1 MLRQP
6 IESALLPS
14 VVVPTEA
21 EASILHADLDAFFA
35 SVEQRDD
42 PSLRGQP
49 VAVGGGVVLAAS
61 YEAKAFGVH
70 GAMGGAEARRRC
82 PQLIFVPPRFHAYVD
97 ASRQV
102 FDVFRDTTPEVEGL
116 SIDEAFLH
124 VGGLRHL
131 VGPPVEV
138 GRRLR
143 ESVLERSG
151 LTITVGIA
159 RTRFLAKV
167 ASGVAK
173 PDGLLLVPP
182 DGELDFLRPLPIGK
196 LWGFGPATTRTLA
209 RVGIA
214 TVADV
219 ADVPETSLV
228 AVLGRAAGHH
238 LFAVVH
244 SRDPGRLLAPRPRN
258 RSVGSQSALGR
269 AHTGMD
275 TIDPVL
281 VAVVDRVTRR
291 LRTADQAGATVT
303 LRLRFG
309 DFKAVTRSHTMAAP
323 TAQTRLVLETARAL
337 LRPESG
343 AIATRGLTLIGLSVG
358 NLDAGAAHQLE
369 LPLDERSPVALD
381 AAMDGIRDRFG
392 STSLTRGVLLGR
404 ASGFENSVHGAT
416 AHPEPSRRQG
426 PSGQGSDPRTG

>member
-1 MLRQP
+1 LFD
-6 IESALLPS
+6 SLLPS

-182 DGELDFLRPLPIGK
+182 DCELDFLRPLPIGK

-228 AVLGRAAGHH
+228 AVLGRPPVTTCSRSCIRATRAGC
-238 LFAVVH
+238 
-244 SRDPGRLLAPRPRN
+244 SRRGHA
-258 RSVGSQSALGR
+258 
-269 AHTGMD
+269 
-275 TIDPVL
+275 
-281 VAVVDRVTRR
+281 
-291 LRTADQAGATVT
+291 
-303 LRLRFG
+303 
-309 DFKAVTRSHTMAAP
+309 
-323 TAQTRLVLETARAL
+323 TAR
-337 LRPESG
+337 
-343 AIATRGLTLIGLSVG
+343 
-358 NLDAGAAHQLE
+358 
-369 LPLDERSPVALD
+369 
-381 AAMDGIRDRFG
+381 
-392 STSLTRGVLLGR
+392 
-404 ASGFENSVHGAT
+404 
-416 AHPEPSRRQG
+416 
-426 PSGQGSDPRTG
+426 SDPRVLSAGHIPGWTRSTPFWSPWSTGSPGGCEPPIRPARR

>member
-1 MLRQP
+1 M
-6 IESALLPS
+6 
-14 VVVPTEA
+14 PTGG

-42 PSLRGQP
+42 PSLRGRP

-97 ASRQV
+97 ASRTV
-102 FDVFRDTTPEVEGL
+102 FDAFHDTTPDVEGL

-138 GRRLR
+138 ARRLR
-143 ESVLERSG
+143 ESVHERTG
-151 LTITVGIA
+151 LTITVGVA

-182 DGELDFLRPLPIGK
+182 EAELDFLRPLPIGR
-196 LWGFGPATTRTLA
+196 LWGFGPASTRTLA

-214 TVADV
+214 TVADM
-219 ADVPETSLV
+219 ADVPEASLV

-244 SRDPGRLLAPRPRN
+244 SRDPGRLLAPRPGN

-269 AHTGMD
+269 SRTEMG
-275 TIDPVL
+275 TIDPAL

-291 LRTADQAGATVT
+291 LRSAGQAGRTVT

-309 DFKAVTRSHTMAAP
+309 DFKAVTRSHTLASP

-337 LRPESG
+337 LQAESP
-343 AIATRGLTLIGLSVG
+343 AIGTRGLTLVGLSVS
-358 NLDAGAAHQLE
+358 NLDSGVAHQLE
-369 LPLDERSPVALD
+369 LPLDERSPAALD
-381 AAMDGIRDRFG
+381 TAMDGIRDRFG
-392 STSLTRGVLLGR
+392 SASVTRAVLLGSR
-404 ASGFENSVHGAT
+404 SSGFEDSVQGAT
-416 AHPEPSRRQG
+416 SHPRPRPAAER
-426 PSGQGSDPRTG
+426 PSGGRRG

>member
-1 MLRQP
+1 MP
-6 IESALLPS
+6 TA
-14 VVVPTEA
+14 TEA
-21 EASILHADLDAFFA
+21 TILHADLDAFFA

-42 PSLRGQP
+42 PSLRGRP
-49 VAVGGGVVLAAS
+49 IAVGGGVVLAAS

-70 GAMGGAEARRRC
+70 GAMGGTEARRRC

-97 ASRQV
+97 ASRTV
-102 FDVFRDTTPEVEGL
+102 FDIFRDTTPDVEGL

-143 ESVLERSG
+143 AQVQERTG
-151 LTITVGIA
+151 LGITVGIA

-182 DGELDFLRPLPIGK
+182 EGELDFLRPLPIGK
-196 LWGFGPATTRTLA
+196 LWGFGPATTRTLS
-209 RVGIA
+209 RVGIE
-214 TVADV
+214 TVDDM
-219 ADVPETSLV
+219 ADVPEASLV
-228 AVLGRAAGHH
+228 TVLGRAAGHH

-244 SRDPGRLLAPRPRN
+244 SRDPGQMLEPRPSN

-269 AHTGMD
+269 ARTCMD

-291 LRTADQAGATVT
+291 LRSADQAGRTVT

-309 DFKAVTRSHTMAAP
+309 DFKAVTRSHTLANP
-323 TAQTRLVLETARAL
+323 TAQTKQVLETARTL
-337 LRPESG
+337 LRAESP
-343 AIATRGLTLIGLSVG
+343 AIESRGLTLVGLSVSG
-358 NLDAGAAHQLE
+358 LGSGSAHQLE
-369 LPLDERSPVALD
+369 LPLDARSPAALD
-381 AAMDGIRDRFG
+381 TAMDGIRDRFG
-392 STSLTRGVLLGR
+392 STSLTRAVLLGSR
-404 ASGFENSVHGAT
+404 SSEFDNSVQGATSHPRAKPRRQAVVRPGEAGAGPASGD
-416 AHPEPSRRQG
+416 RRE
-426 PSGQGSDPRTG
+426 

>member
-1 MLRQP
+1 
-6 IESALLPS
+6 
-14 VVVPTEA
+14 VPTGTEA
-21 EASILHADLDAFFA
+21 TILHADLDAFFA

-42 PSLRGQP
+42 PNLRGRP
-49 VAVGGGVVLAAS
+49 IAVGGGVVLAAS

-82 PQLIFVPPRFHAYVD
+82 PQLIVVPPRFHAYMD
-97 ASRQV
+97 ASRTV
-102 FDVFRDTTPEVEGL
+102 FDVFHDTTPDVEGV

-143 ESVLERSG
+143 AAVRERAG
-151 LTITVGIA
+151 LSITVGIA

-182 DGELDFLRPLPIGK
+182 DGELDFLRPLAIGR

-209 RVGIA
+209 RAGIT
-214 TVADV
+214 TVADM
-219 ADVPETSLV
+219 ADVPEASLV
-228 AVLGRAAGHH
+228 TVLGRAAGHH

-244 SRDPGRLLAPRPRN
+244 SRDPGRMLAPRPRN

-269 AHTGMD
+269 PRTGMD

-281 VAVVDRVTRR
+281 IAVVDRVTRR
-291 LRTADQAGATVT
+291 LRSADQAGRTVT

-309 DFKAVTRSHTMAAP
+309 DFKAVTRSHTLANP
-323 TAQTRLVLETARAL
+323 TAQTTHVLETARSL
-337 LRPESG
+337 LRTECA
-343 AIATRGLTLIGLSVG
+343 AIEARGLTLVGLSVSG
-358 NLDAGAAHQLE
+358 LDSGAAHQLE
-369 LPLDERSPVALD
+369 LPLDARSPAALD
-381 AAMDGIRDRFG
+381 SAMDGIRNRFG
-392 STSLTRGVLLGR
+392 STSVTRAVLLGSR
-404 ASGFENSVHGAT
+404 SSAAT
-416 AHPEPSRRQG
+416 GEDEAHRL
-426 PSGQGSDPRTG
+426 

>member
-1 MLRQP
+1 M
-6 IESALLPS
+6 
-14 VVVPTEA
+14 PTEP

-42 PSLRGQP
+42 PSLRGRP

-70 GAMGGAEARRRC
+70 GAMGGVEARRRC

-97 ASRQV
+97 ASRTV
-102 FDVFRDTTPEVEGL
+102 FDVFRDTTPDVEGL

-138 GRRLR
+138 ARRLR
-143 ESVLERSG
+143 EAVRERTG
-151 LTITVGIA
+151 LTITVGVA

-196 LWGFGPATTRTLA
+196 LWGFGPASTRMLSRA
-209 RVGIA
+209 GID
-214 TVADV
+214 TVADM
-219 ADVPETSLV
+219 ADVPEASLMNI
-228 AVLGRAAGHH
+228 LGRAAGRH
-238 LFAVVH
+238 LFGVVH

-269 AHTGMD
+269 ARTEME
-275 TIDPVL
+275 TIDPAL
-281 VAVVDRVTRR
+281 IGAVERVTRR
-291 LRTADQAGATVT
+291 LRSADQAGRTVT

-309 DFKAVTRSHTMAAP
+309 DFKAVTRSHTLAMP
-323 TAQTRLVLETARAL
+323 TSQTRLVLETARAL
-337 LRPESG
+337 MTAEAA
-343 AIATRGLTLIGLSVG
+343 AITTRGLTLVGISVS
-358 NLDAGAAHQLE
+358 NLDSGGAHQLE
-369 LPLDERSPVALD
+369 LPLDERSPAALD
-381 AAMDGIRDRFG
+381 TALDGIRDRFG
-392 STSLTRGVLLGR
+392 STSLTRAVLMGR
-404 ASGFENSVHGAT
+404 RGSGFDNSVHGAT
-416 AHPEPSRRQG
+416 AHPLPTGVDPVRGSR
-426 PSGQGSDPRTG
+426 

>member
-1 MLRQP
+1 V
-6 IESALLPS
+6 STA
-14 VVVPTEA
+14 A
-21 EASILHADLDAFFA
+21 EATILHADLDAFFA

-42 PSLRGQP
+42 PSLRGRP

-61 YEAKAFGVH
+61 YEAKAFGVR

-97 ASRQV
+97 ASRTV
-102 FDVFRDTTPEVEGL
+102 FDVFADTTPDVEGL

-143 ESVLERSG
+143 AAVLERTG
-151 LTITVGIA
+151 LSITVGIA

-182 DGELDFLRPLPIGK
+182 EGELDFLRPLPIGK
-196 LWGFGPATTRTLA
+196 LWGFGPATTRVLA
-209 RVGIA
+209 RVGIE
-214 TVADV
+214 TVDDI
-219 ADVPETSLV
+219 ADVPEASLV

-238 LFAVVH
+238 LFGVVH
-244 SRDPGRLLAPRPRN
+244 SRDPGRLLEPRPRN

-269 AHTGMD
+269 ARTEMV
-275 TIDPVL
+275 TIEPAL
-281 VAVVDRVTRR
+281 IGAVERVTRR
-291 LRTADQAGATVT
+291 LRAADQAGRTVT

-309 DFKAVTRSHTMAAP
+309 DFKAVTRSHTLATP
-323 TAQTRLVLETARAL
+323 TAQTKQVLETARAL
-337 LRPESG
+337 LHAESE
-343 AIATRGLTLIGLSVG
+343 AVETRGLTLIGVSVG
-358 NLDAGAAHQLE
+358 GLDSGAAHQLE
-369 LPLDERSPVALD
+369 LPLDVRSPAALD
-381 AAMDGIRDRFG
+381 TAMDGIRDRFG
-392 STSLTRGVLLGR
+392 STSVTRAVLLGKR
-404 ASGFENSVHGAT
+404 SSEFDNSVHGAT
-416 AHPEPSRRQG
+416 SHPLPKQRDRRPVEAVG
-426 PSGQGSDPRTG
+426 VSDARTG